1 MSKKNIQ
8 RRHKIYGTDSIVERV
23 IKRELLRESGHWQSM
38 TEVLKQASPDLVLIT
53 PNVPGNGEKYRELSP
68 LKIEQMLPSMIEQ
81 LPNHCHRY
89 HLVAIS
95 MGSMLASHWA
105 HTLPDQVASLT
116 LINPS
121 FSRYSPFWHRININ
135 ALLSI
140 GVSRLKGS
148 DAFQESIIKWTSPIS
163 INQPEIL
170 EHHIKLARRHPV
182 SAHNAVRQLCAA
194 ARFKGQSLPPA
205 SPSQVIVSTADK
217 LVDSR
222 CGDAIAK
229 AWQIEIVRFDCD
241 AHDLPLAKPQALT
254 NYLLHW
260 LESVELAKHD
270 S

>member
-1 MSKKNIQ
+1 MVP
-8 RRHKIYGTDSIVERV
+8 IVLVRG
-23 IKRELLRESGHWQSM
+23 LLRESGHWQSM
-38 TEVLKQASPDLVLIT
+38 IDAMTQLSPKLSLIT

-68 LKIEQMLPSMIEQ
+68 LNIEQMLPPMIEQ
-81 LPNHCHRY
+81 LPQHCHRY

-140 GVSRLKGS
+140 GASRLKGR
-148 DAFQESIIKWTSPIS
+148 DAFQQSIIQWTSPIS
-163 INQPEIL
+163 VHRPEVL
-170 EHHIKLARRHPV
+170 EHHIKLARQHPV
-182 SAHNAVRQLCAA
+182 SACNAIRQLCAA
-194 ARFKGQSLPPA
+194 AQFKGQSSPPA
-205 SPSQVIVSTADK
+205 CPCQIIVSTADQ

-222 CGDAIAK
+222 CGEAIAK
-229 AWQIEIVRFDCD
+229 AWQVEISRFDCD
-241 AHDLPLAKPQALT
+241 AHDLPLAKPHALGHS
-254 NYLLHW
+254 LLDW
-260 LESVELAKHD
+260 LAKVELATND

>member
-1 MSKKNIQ
+1 MVP
-8 RRHKIYGTDSIVERV
+8 IVLVRG
-23 IKRELLRESGHWQSM
+23 LLRESGHWQGM

-140 GVSRLKGS
+140 AVSRLKGS
-148 DAFQESIIKWTSPIS
+148 GAFQQSILKWTSPVS
-163 INQPEIL
+163 VNQSDVL
-170 EHHIKLARRHPV
+170 AHHIKLAQQHPV
-182 SAHNAVRQLCAA
+182 SVGNAIRQLCAA

-205 SPSQVIVSTADK
+205 CPSQVIVSTADK

-229 AWQIEIVRFDCD
+229 AWQIEIVHFDCD
-241 AHDLPLAKPQALT
+241 AHDLPLAKPHALT

-260 LESVELAKHD
+260 LERVELAKND

>member
-1 MSKKNIQ
+1 MVP
-8 RRHKIYGTDSIVERV
+8 IVLLRG
-23 IKRELLRESGHWQSM
+23 LLRESGHWQGM

-68 LKIEQMLPSMIEQ
+68 LNIEQMLPSMIEQ
-81 LPNHCHRY
+81 LPQHCHRY

-121 FSRYSPFWHRININ
+121 FSRYSPFWRRINIK
-135 ALLSI
+135 ALFSI
-140 GVSRLKGS
+140 ATSRLKGS
-148 DAFQESIIKWTSPIS
+148 NAFQQSILKWTSPVS
-163 INQPEIL
+163 VNQPHVL
-170 EHHIKLARRHPV
+170 AHHIKLARQHPV
-182 SAHNAVRQLCAA
+182 SFSNTIRQLCAA
-194 ARFKGQSLPPA
+194 AQFKGQGLPPA
-205 SPSQVIVSTADK
+205 CPSQVIVSTADK

-222 CGDAIAK
+222 CGEAIAK
-229 AWQIEIVRFDCD
+229 AWQIEIVHFDCD
-241 AHDLPLAKPQALT
+241 AHDLPLAQPQALT

-260 LESVELAKHD
+260 LESIELAKND